1 MGSKPNGWPVTEYR
15 RRVIDLY
22 SKGLNAAEIAERLG
36 RTVTAVHSAISDA
49 RKAGD
54 IVMRPGESETRRRA
68 SQWRA
73 YQRDRFPH

>member
-1 MGSKPNGWPVTEYR
+1 MTEYR
-15 RRVIDLY
+15 KQVVSLY
-22 SKGLNAAEIAERLG
+22 AQGHNAAEIAAKLN
-36 RTVTAVHSAISDA
+36 RTVMAIHSAISDA

-73 YQRDRFPH
+73 YQRSFRSHP

>member
-1 MGSKPNGWPVTEYR
+1 MTEYR
-15 RRVIDLY
+15 RQVVELY
-22 SKGLNAAEIAERLG
+22 AKGMNAEEIAKRLN
-36 RTVTAVHSAISDA
+36 RTVIAIRSAIADA

-73 YQRDRFPH
+73 YQRDFRSPR

>member
-1 MGSKPNGWPVTEYR
+1 MTEYR
-15 RRVIDLY
+15 KQVVSLY
-22 SKGLNAAEIAERLG
+22 AQGFNAAEIAAKL
-36 RTVTAVHSAISDA
+36 AIHSAISDA

-73 YQRDRFPH
+73 YQRSFRSHP